1 MRIEGPKIE
10 VSNLEGAIQG
20 SKIIQIIWFNLLWCI
35 LLGPQLSPVS
45 SVLLLDIIFIDWLK
59 VRIGRSKVIGL
70 FIKIQSK
77 KTSSMNPEFLR
88 RLEVTRTFFLRYC
101 FMLYLF
107 ILVLILF
114 SVSLI
119 IIIVVV
125 IYSIRLVRVQQLP
138 AFHFKLQ
145 QLVHFRFLLEFLN
158 FSH

>member
-59 VRIGRSKVIGL
+59 VRSEHQSERSESGRSESGRSENERFESERSFDK
-70 FIKIQSK
+70 KIQSK

-88 RLEVTRTFFLRYC
+88 RLEVTRTFFLRY
-101 FMLYLF
+101 LRLRS
-107 ILVLILF
+107 LVQ
-114 SVSLI
+114 V
-119 IIIVVV
+119 
-125 IYSIRLVRVQQLP
+125 
-138 AFHFKLQ
+138 
-145 QLVHFRFLLEFLN
+145 EF
-158 FSH
+158 FG